1 MVVTPIDRLYVEG
14 GNRLTANNIRKQII
28 KANADNC
35 SYLENTFKKL
45 RASLEDNN
53 LDSIMY
59 ILTEELFYEVIH
71 TDLVVNLH
79 NSYIKT
85 IDKDSFI
92 NSLIDSYKIRGYKSA
107 VFAWMPLLLR

>member
-14 GNRLTANNIRKQII
+14 GNRLTANNMRKQII
-28 KANADNC
+28 KAHTDNC
-35 SYLENTFKKL
+35 SYLEHTFEKL
-45 RASLEDNN
+45 RVSLDNN
-53 LDSIMY
+53 NLESTMN

-71 TDLVVNLH
+71 TDLVESLH
-79 NSYIKT
+79 KSYTKA
-85 IDKDSFI
+85 IDKDSFV